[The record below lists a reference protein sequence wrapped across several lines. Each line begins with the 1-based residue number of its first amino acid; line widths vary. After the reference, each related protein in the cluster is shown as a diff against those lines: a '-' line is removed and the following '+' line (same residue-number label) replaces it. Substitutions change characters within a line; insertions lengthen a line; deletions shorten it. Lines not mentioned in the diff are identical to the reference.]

1 MADHSILNQIQEAVK
16 SAMRNH
22 DKELTITLR
31 MAISEIKKE
40 EIDNRV
46 EVDDILV
53 TTILQRMIKQR
64 KDASSQFNEA
74 NRIDLADKEIREINM
89 LSEYLPEQISEKDLL
104 EIVSKEMAAID
115 ATSLIDMGKAMGV
128 LKPKLH
134 GKADMSMVSKIV
146 KELLSD

>member
-22 DKELTITLR
+22 DKELTTTLR

-40 EIDNRV
+40 EIDNKV
-46 EVDDILV
+46 EVDDSLV

-74 NRIDLADKEIREINM
+74 NRKDLADKEIREINM

-104 EIVSKEMAAID
+104 EIVSEEMAAID
-115 ATSLIDMGKAMGV
+115 AKSMKDMGKAMGA